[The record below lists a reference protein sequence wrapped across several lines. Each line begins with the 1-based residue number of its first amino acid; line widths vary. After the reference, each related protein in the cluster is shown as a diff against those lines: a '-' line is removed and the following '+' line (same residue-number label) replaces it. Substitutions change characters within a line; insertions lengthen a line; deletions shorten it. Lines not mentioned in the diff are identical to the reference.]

1 MANKRQSYGLT
12 LPQSPSAPD
21 SVVSNILSSLATLDE
36 TAKIHRIEETSRQ
49 VDYERAYQ
57 REENTRN
64 SNGYTRERYGGHSR
78 QQSRQQSI
86 TDALPSVGYRDR
98 SRDRSRNGSFSIINA
113 SAPSPSVPMG
123 LPVGRPAKQGFF
135 RRFMGMGPKA
145 PTESDLLIASQQ
157 PNVLRKNQTNV
168 QVNIEVALLI
178 GRYERFG
185 RKRYE
190 KHLQLQ

>member
-12 LPQSPSAPD
+12 LPKSPSVPD

-78 QQSRQQSI
+78 QHSRQQSM
-86 TDALPSVGYRDR
+86 TDPLPSVGYRDR
-98 SRDRSRNGSFSIINA
+98 SRDRSRNGSFTVLNT

-123 LPVGRPAKQGFF
+123 VPVGRPAKQGFF
-135 RRFMGMGPKA
+135 RRFMGMGPKV
-145 PTESDLLIASQQ
+145 PTESDLLITTQ
-157 PNVLRKNQTNV
+157 PNVLRKTQNNV
-168 QVNIEVALLI
+168 QVCS
-178 GRYERFG
+178 
-185 RKRYE
+185 
-190 KHLQLQ
+190 